1 MEFVFALFGIAVGIV
16 TGLVPG
22 IGILA
27 SMFIVFPL
35 LVNASAMS
43 LILFYVMLAC
53 TVQYIGS
60 IVAIRLGVPGE
71 NSSMYASKYGSA
83 IANND
88 SNQGAAL
95 ISATATASLIG
106 AAIGITLIAAFMN
119 FVPPQIMSIK
129 VQAIVLAAVTIIFIR
144 YPENSKIVNVI
155 LISIGLFL
163 GMLGMQVSNTFSIHF
178 GQPWLA
184 AGVNPMIVITM
195 LFIIPNMINNLNRQ
209 PTKLNDDASTDRKI
223 GFLIGLQEIKSRV
236 FSIIRGSTIGSVF
249 GLMPGGGATVSS
261 SLAFSTEQVMN
272 KSMVSR
278 LVSAEA
284 ANNAAAVT
292 SILPVLI
299 YGLPVLASEA
309 LIVDLISAQG
319 VLINK
324 NWASELF
331 QSVFT
336 NLDVILLTL
345 IIGNIVVWWISIYMV
360 NRIVSLYQKLSLS
373 FIFTFTIIVLWV
385 SILFDTVKYQTYTV
399 DIVTVVALLIPA
411 FVIVRKKI
419 DTIPLV
425 FSFMLTNVVI
435 AFMATAITF
444 LT

>member
-1 MEFVFALFGIAVGIV
+1 MEFLFALFGIAVGII

-35 LVNASAMS
+35 LVHANAMS

-60 IVAIRLGVPGE
+60 IVAISLGVPGE

-83 IANND
+83 IANDNT
-88 SNQGAAL
+88 NQGAAL
-95 ISATATASLIG
+95 ISATATASLIV
-106 AAIGITLIAAFMN
+106 AALGIALIAVFMN
-119 FVPPQIMSIK
+119 VVPPQIMSIK
-129 VQAIVLAAVTIIFIR
+129 VQAIVLAVVAIIFIR
-144 YPENSKIVNVI
+144 YPENPKIVNVI
-155 LISIGLFL
+155 LIGMGLFL
-163 GMLGMQVSNTFSIHF
+163 GMLGIQVSDTFSIHF
-178 GQPWLA
+178 GQSWLA

-195 LFIIPNMINNLNRQ
+195 LFIIPNMINNLNQQ
-209 PTKLNDDASTDRKI
+209 PLKSNSISEADHKI
-223 GFLIGLQEIKSRV
+223 GFLIGLQEIKSKISSV
-236 FSIIRGSTIGSVF
+236 VRGSAIGSVF

-261 SLAFSTEQVMN
+261 SLAFSTEQLMN
-272 KSMVSR
+272 KPMISR
-278 LVSAEA
+278 LVSSEA

-324 NWASELF
+324 NWTNELF

-345 IIGNIVVWWISIYMV
+345 IVGNIFVWWISIYMV
-360 NRIVSLYQKLSLS
+360 KRIVSLYQKLSLS
-373 FIFTFTIIVLWV
+373 FIFTCTIIVLLV

-399 DIVTVVALLIPA
+399 DIVTVAALLIPA
-411 FVIVRKKI
+411 FIIIRKKI

-425 FSFMLTNVVI
+425 FSFMLTNVI
-435 AFMATAITF
+435 ISFMATTITF

>member
-35 LVNASAMS
+35 LVNANAMS

-83 IANND
+83 IASNN

-106 AAIGITLIAAFMN
+106 AAIGIALIAGFMN

-129 VQAIVLAAVTIIFIR
+129 VQAIVLAVVAIIFIR

-155 LISIGLFL
+155 LIALGLFL
-163 GMLGMQVSNTFSIHF
+163 GMLGIQVSDTFSIHF
-178 GQPWLA
+178 GQAWLS

-209 PTKLNDDASTDRKI
+209 PAKLSNSTDQKI
-223 GFLIGLQEIKSRV
+223 GFLVGLQEIKSRI
-236 FSIIRGSTIGSVF
+236 FSIIRGSTIGSVL

-261 SLAFSTEQVMN
+261 SLAFSTEQAMN
-272 KSMVSR
+272 KSMISR

-319 VLINK
+319 ILINK
-324 NWASELF
+324 NWTSELF

-345 IIGNIVVWWISIYMV
+345 IVGNIVVWWISIYMV

-373 FIFTFTIIVLWV
+373 FIFTFTIIILWL

-411 FVIVRKKI
+411 FVIIRMKI

-425 FSFMLTNVVI
+425 FSFMLTSVVI
-435 AFMATAITF
+435 SFMATAITF